1 MMLTTK
7 TEVESASRLAVERA
21 MERERERDCV
31 DGIRSQ
37 VGQVDRL
44 ESLM

>member
-7 TEVESASRLAVERA
+7 TEHEQTGGRESNG
-21 MERERERDCV
+21 ERERDCV